1 MSAPQM
7 TGAARTGVTGLH
19 PMRRRDDA
27 PPELLSL
34 LPGERSAREA
44 GGAQDDWRAVVT
56 EAGRPA

>member
-1 MSAPQM
+1 M